1 MQTSIG
7 QAQVSDSCSNEPQST
22 HHHTMEPNNRLL
34 QGISDITNSLDPN
47 RMLLVSPCM
56 PSIFPSE
63 TAGEGRRGFAP
74 PLFCWLRVEPGF
86 VLRTV
91 SIFIWLRKPWLH
103 IPR

>member
-7 QAQVSDSCSNEPQST
+7 QAQVSDSCSNGPQST

-34 QGISDITNSLDPN
+34 QGISDIANPLDRN
-47 RMLLVSPCM
+47 RMLSVSPCM
-56 PSIFPSE
+56 PLIFPSE

-74 PLFCWLRVEPGF
+74 PLFCWLLVEPLF
-86 VLRTV
+86 VLGIVNV
-91 SIFIWLRKPWLH
+91 SIWLRKPWLH